1 MSGERREHPR
11 VPVSLA
17 GEIETDAGRASIA
30 ITRDLSTS
38 GVLILSRMELA
49 IGSPV
54 TLKVMFRDTAVV
66 LTAKVVRNETV
77 DPMLSSLWRFKVAAV
92 IDPSPAFDQLMA
104 ELTPA

>member
-30 ITRDLSTS
+30 ITRDLSTT
-38 GVLILSRMELA
+38 GVSILSRMELA

-54 TLKVMFRDTAVV
+54 TFKVMFKDTAVT
-66 LTAKVVRNETV
+66 LSGKVVRHEAL
-77 DPMLSSLWRFKVAAV
+77 DPMVTSLWRYKLALVM
-92 IDPSPAFDQLMA
+92 DPSPTFDQLMA
-104 ELTPA
+104 ELTPS

>member
-1 MSGERREHPR
+1 MIDERREHPR

-17 GEIETDAGRASIA
+17 GEVETDAGRASIA

-54 TLKVMFRDTAVV
+54 TFKVMFKNTA
-66 LTAKVVRNETV
+66 LTLSGKVVRHEPL
-77 DPMLSSLWRFKVAAV
+77 DPMVTSLWHYKLGIA
-92 IDPSPAFDQLMA
+92 IDPSPTFDQLMA
-104 ELTPA
+104 ELNPS

>member
-11 VPVSLA
+11 VPASLA
-17 GEIETDAGRASIA
+17 GEVETDAGRASIA

-54 TLKVMFRDTAVV
+54 TFKVMFKNPAVT
-66 LTAKVVRNETV
+66 LSGKVVRHEPL
-77 DPMLSSLWRFKVAAV
+77 DPMVTSLWRFKLAIL
-92 IDPSPAFDQLMA
+92 IDPSPTFDQLMA
-104 ELTPA
+104 ELTPS